1 MEQQNSFLAS
11 LRNVIGMSLS
21 GIGLGWLIGMSES
34 PIIQTIILSFLS
46 FFVGVM
52 GILSGTKLL
61 QAKDTLD
68 TEENDSP
75 TQKASKSFSF
85 PQVNMLPIGFFMVF
99 LVCGE
104 AAGVYARINLLLID
118 IDDEKRRMY
127 LDQKWSKIVPNDS
140 IIIQQYEGG
149 EIKKSL

>member
-1 MEQQNSFLAS
+1 MKQQNGFLAS
-11 LRNVIGMSLS
+11 LKNVIGMSLS
-21 GIGLGWLIGMSES
+21 GIGLGWLIGMSQS
-34 PIIQTIILSFLS
+34 PVIQTIILSFLS

-61 QAKDTLD
+61 QTKDTLE

-75 TQKASKSFSF
+75 TQKPSKSFSF

-104 AAGVYARINLLLID
+104 VAGVYARINLLLID

-140 IIIQQYEGG
+140 TRTQQYGG
-149 EIKKSL
+149 TLEDGSM